1 MLWKCIQRTQI
12 QDCLLSIALH
22 LILLYAI
29 PRQSDRGVLPSDAQ
43 NANCPAAEELL
54 DPPVRKLPAADEE
67 AAPLSVAAP
76 VLDADWANAGTAP
89 AAAANAADMTA
100 SIVIV
105 LFIFVPFGQ
114 KLFIGYLTLF
124 RRVILIYVYGLTSQN
139 VFPYVQISWP

>member
-12 QDCLLSIALH
+12 QDSLLPIALH
-22 LILLYAI
+22 LVLLYAI
-29 PRQSDRGVLPSDAQ
+29 PRQSDCGVLPSDAQ
-43 NANCPAAEELL
+43 NANRPAAEELL
-54 DPPVRKLPAADEE
+54 DPPVRKLPAADEA

-105 LFIFVPFGQ
+105 LFIFSTQ
-114 KLFIGYLTLF
+114 RTMLFIGFVTL
-124 RRVILIYVYGLTSQN
+124 L
-139 VFPYVQISWP
+139 

>member
-1 MLWKCIQRTQI
+1 MSNC
-12 QDCLLSIALH
+12 CYLSAKQAEL
-22 LILLYAI
+22 
-29 PRQSDRGVLPSDAQ
+29 GVAPSDAQ
-43 NANCPAAEELL
+43 VANNPAAEELL
-54 DPPVRKLPAADEE
+54 DPPVRKLPAADEA

-114 KLFIGYLTLF
+114 KLFIGCFTLF
-124 RRVILIYVYGLTSQN
+124 RIVILIYGYALKYPNLSTVTQRDILSN
-139 VFPYVQISWP
+139 LAIND